1 MLILSFDSL
10 IVDLSPQFLHC
21 SICMC
26 VLFFLPFDILIP
38 VYADYDSRHH
48 NIKSHKYKNGQKK
61 MIWVRKDLADKT
73 QWLISLFC
81 TFTDIIR
88 GPDTLNCHHVGS
100 VSSLRHLFSSHCDS
114 HICTITNCTY
124 FLFSILQM
132 DLLPSCA
139 VRWVDYSVQLKK
151 SVINNPDF
159 ICYFTKLR
167 SKFCKTLYAWICEI
181 QAVSILMPLSHTWY
195 W

>member
-26 VLFFLPFDILIP
+26 VLFFLPFTCLRWLWQSASQ
-38 VYADYDSRHH
+38 YK
-48 NIKSHKYKNGQKK
+48 KSQYKNGQKK
-61 MIWVRKDLADKT
+61 IIWLRKDLADKT

-81 TFTDIIR
+81 TFTDIVR
-88 GPDTLNCHHVGS
+88 GPDTLNCNHVGS

-114 HICTITNCTY
+114 HFCTITNCTY
-124 FLFSILQM
+124 FLFSLLQM

-159 ICYFTKLR
+159 ICYFTKLW
-167 SKFCKTLYAWICEI
+167 SKFCKTLYVRSCEI